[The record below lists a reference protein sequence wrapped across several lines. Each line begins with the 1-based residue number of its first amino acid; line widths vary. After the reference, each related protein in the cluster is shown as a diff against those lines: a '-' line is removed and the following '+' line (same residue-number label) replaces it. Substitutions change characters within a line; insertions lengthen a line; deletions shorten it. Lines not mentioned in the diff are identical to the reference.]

1 MTRSVGWEGRA
12 ASPLTQPRDGY
23 SADYDTT
30 RESHGD
36 AQEQTRNRN
45 GHWSTETLRFRLG
58 RQGKERTGW
67 TLRRGNQSGTIDFP
81 PPGARL

>member
-36 AQEQTRNRN
+36 AQEQERTLGHRDTEIPTR
-45 GHWSTETLRFRLG
+45 TA
-58 RQGKERTGW
+58 RQGA
-67 TLRRGNQSGTIDFP
+67 
-81 PPGARL
+81 ARLDVATGESIGDN